1 MKALVVLE
9 LETQI
14 PTAVKKKS
22 EKSGQTGL
30 YSACRSRGMF
40 LLFPAPLWKQNCLRV
55 SLSLCLVQR
64 NHEGWGGRRENSS
77 ASAVGISGVPSLHC
91 RMSPLLFPSR
101 KALGG
106 WHKGNRL
113 CTFPCGAKGRDF
125 GGQKAQIAHETSFH
139 TPPDK
144 AWAAVTDTP
153 ETGFDYFNFSLFPF
167 IVPGCHHT
175 VCCAGLWAHNI
186 ANLNCLSLTLPCSQ
200 GHSENL
206 GVWLSWVLH
215 TTTAFMSIPLA
226 LPATPLLS
234 HTEKAGGSVVG
245 AMKDIERKFTG
256 K

>member
-106 WHKGNRL
+106 WHKG
-113 CTFPCGAKGRDF
+113 
-125 GGQKAQIAHETSFH
+125 
-139 TPPDK
+139 
-144 AWAAVTDTP
+144 
-153 ETGFDYFNFSLFPF
+153 TGFAHFPVEQREE
-167 IVPGCHHT
+167 ILGDRKHRLPMKPLSTHHQIKHEQ
-175 VCCAGLWAHNI
+175 L
-186 ANLNCLSLTLPCSQ
+186 
-200 GHSENL
+200 
-206 GVWLSWVLH
+206 
-215 TTTAFMSIPLA
+215 
-226 LPATPLLS
+226 
-234 HTEKAGGSVVG
+234 
-245 AMKDIERKFTG
+245 
-256 K
+256 